1 MDLGNVVPSWE
12 KRYPFSI
19 ENSISISTTM
29 KFSLITR
36 DERSLNCI
44 KISDS
49 RRLRNVSAGF
59 DKLNET
65 YSRIYEFELAS
76 KATERIILVFSS
88 NEDDEAGL
96 YHDVWL
102 NMAPK
107 LGKFVSIYIYILGYH
122 FSHHFLH
129 RFCPT

>member
-1 MDLGNVVPSWE
+1 MSPNIEHMDLGNVVPSWE

-19 ENSISISTTM
+19 ENRISISTIM
-29 KFSLITR
+29 RLSLITR

-44 KISDS
+44 KVSDP
-49 RRLRNVSAGF
+49 RRLRKVSAGF

-65 YSRIYEFELAS
+65 YSRIYELKLAS
-76 KATERIILVFSS
+76 KTTERIILVFSS

-102 NMAPK
+102 NITPK
-107 LGKFVSIYIYILGYH
+107 LGKL
-122 FSHHFLH
+122 
-129 RFCPT
+129 